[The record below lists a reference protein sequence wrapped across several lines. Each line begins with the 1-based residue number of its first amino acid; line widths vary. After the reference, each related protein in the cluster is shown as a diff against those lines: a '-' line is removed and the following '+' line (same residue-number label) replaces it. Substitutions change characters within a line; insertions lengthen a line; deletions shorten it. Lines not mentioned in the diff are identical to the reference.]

1 MSLDGAKVD
10 EGTEVSEDGGCPP
23 IRSQGLWARCRRW
36 RWLAWLLL
44 AISVIIAATAS
55 ILLTVASDYRPLT
68 YGQDGTGGLAY
79 PGLRAGHGIRVVNNI
94 GHFRED
100 LYIPP
105 QRGTFYLFVSVLNT
119 GTRAVIVEKLT
130 LPRFSHLVL
139 AGPVRYSRQG
149 PPGTSGIL
157 PPKRILHNVRLGP
170 FEQIHIAIPVHSWPC
185 AKIRNSAWSAVP
197 TFNVSYRF
205 MFFHHVAALPWGHMD
220 EMLIMRAPFGKPG
233 QPGVFCAK

>member
-1 MSLDGAKVD
+1 M
-10 EGTEVSEDGGCPP
+10 
-23 IRSQGLWARCRRW
+23 ARMG
-36 RWLAWLLL
+36 
-44 AISVIIAATAS
+44 
-55 ILLTVASDYRPLT
+55 P
-68 YGQDGTGGLAY
+68 
-79 PGLRAGHGIRVVNNI
+79 
-94 GHFRED
+94 
-100 LYIPP
+100 
-105 QRGTFYLFVSVLNT
+105 
-119 GTRAVIVEKLT
+119 AVLT